1 MAQYLRA
8 VKRHQQVVFVI
19 DAVAGVQWLT
29 PLPLFDLSI
38 RGEIRHVKCRLEAGS
53 PAGSIISLY
62 IADKSLSPMAS
73 TPKDEDVFYANTAAA
88 LTASATAASIADNPA
103 ASGGAMYEVAPIAPA
118 EIGIDS
124 NLAVG
129 IELTAV
135 NPGAHTILVDVWA
148 EVQL

>member
-19 DAVAGVQWLT
+19 DAVVGAQWPA
-29 PLPLFDLSI
+29 PLPLFDLGI
-38 RGEIRHVKCRLEAGS
+38 RGEIRHVKCRLDAGG
-53 PAGSIISLY
+53 PAGSTINLY
-62 IADKSLSPMAS
+62 VADKSLSPMAS
-73 TPKDEDVFYANTAAA
+73 TPKDEDVFYANIGAA

-103 ASGGAMYEVAPIAPA
+103 ATGGAMYEVAPIAPA
-118 EIGIDS
+118 EIGVDS

-129 IELTAV
+129 LELTAV
-135 NPGAHTILVDVWA
+135 NPGVHTLLVDVWA